1 MKWKPCPMPHTL
13 IKLDVNSFKIE
24 FPYGRCIKGL
34 PHDGDGCRLL
44 SIECVNK
51 YMSFVTI
58 QLYSF
63 HSYRITR

>member
-44 SIECVNK
+44 SIECVDK
-51 YMSFVTI
+51 
-58 QLYSF
+58 
-63 HSYRITR
+63 